1 MDLENE
7 RKGLNYDSENLFAFG
22 FMSSEKLTSTPDSG
36 LMCSDRT
43 NYYLEIIPIS
53 NPNYQNVD
61 DTTVGN
67 NFFKINLYTSD
78 SSLLVMMLNLSISQA
93 ANFGSLKNEIYC

>member
-1 MDLENE
+1 MDLSNILKVNLRPTKSSTNVRVDLENE

-22 FMSSEKLTSTPDSG
+22 FMSSEKFTSTPDSG
-36 LMCSDRT
+36 LMCSDRM

-67 NFFKINLYTSD
+67 NFFKINLYTSK
-78 SSLLVMMLNLSISQA
+78 SSL
-93 ANFGSLKNEIYC
+93 